1 MLNWKKVALGSLS
14 LASVAALAACGNG
27 GSSSSDSN
35 KSEKGGDKLVV
46 SVDPG
51 YIDYMKGIKDKFEK
65 DSGVKLEV
73 KEEGM
78 MDTLDKLATDGP
90 TGAAPDV
97 FLAPYDRVGGLG
109 NEGQLAELKLGNE
122 ADFDDTAK
130 NLVTMDGKT
139 YGAPAV
145 VESLV
150 LYYNQDL
157 IKEAPKTFAELEELQ
172 KDPKYAF
179 AGEDGKAVGFLAKWT
194 DFYYAYGL
202 IAGYGGYVFG
212 EDGTDPSD
220 IGLANA
226 AAVEGLEYAKKW
238 YGTWPQGMQDPTK
251 AGDFITEQFVTGKAA
266 AIIDGPWAAAGLT
279 DAGVN
284 WGAAQIPTLAN
295 GKNYEAFGGGKA
307 WVVSNYSANME
318 AAQKLVDF
326 LTTEENQT
334 AFYEATQEIPANTKA
349 REAVAAKGNEL
360 TTAVINQF
368 ANAQPMPN
376 IPQMAEVWEP
386 AATLFFDVAS
396 GNKEPKAASEA
407 TVKFIKEAIEQKYA
421 E

>member
-1 MLNWKKVALGSLS
+1 MVNWKKVALGSLS

-27 GSSSSDSN
+27 GSSSDSS
-35 KSEKGGDKLVV
+35 KSEDKGGDKLVV
-46 SVDPG
+46 AVDQGYTDYINSV
-51 YIDYMKGIKDKFEK
+51 KDKFEEET
-65 DSGVKLEV
+65 GVKIEI

-78 MDTLDKLATDGP
+78 IDTLDKLATDGP

-109 NEGQLAELKLGNE
+109 NEGQLAEVKLGNE
-122 ADFDDTAK
+122 ADYDETAK
-130 NLVTMDGKT
+130 NLVTLDGKI

-145 VESLV
+145 VETLV
-150 LYYNQDL
+150 LYYNKDL

-179 AGEDGKAVGFLAKWT
+179 AGEEGKSTGFLAKWT

-202 IAGYGGYVFG
+202 VAGYGGYVFG

-226 AAVEGLEYAKKW
+226 GAVEGLEYAKKW
-238 YGTWPQGMQDPTK
+238 YDTWPQGMQDTTK
-251 AGDFITEQFVTGKAA
+251 AGDFITEQFTTGKTAA
-266 AIIDGPWAAAGLT
+266 MIDGPWAAASLT
-279 DAGVN
+279 ESGVN
-284 WGAAQIPTLAN
+284 WGAAQIPTLVN

-307 WVVSNYSANME
+307 WVVSNYSSNME

-334 AFYEATQEIPANTKA
+334 AFYESTQEIPANTKA
-349 REAVAAKGNEL
+349 REVVAAKGNEL
-360 TTAVINQF
+360 TTAVIDQF

-386 AATLFFDVAS
+386 SATLFFDVAS
-396 GNKEPKAASEA
+396 GNKKAKAATEE
-407 TVKFIKEAIEQKYA
+407 TVTFIKEAIEQKYA